1 MRCVDL
7 RSMDVY
13 FNLAAEEYL
22 LKHADADYFL
32 VWRDTPSVVIGRH
45 QRLRAEVDTAFAREQ
60 GIGLARRYSGGG
72 TVYHDAGNV
81 NLTFIE
87 TSTSPDFRTYLNRTL
102 DFLHS
107 LGVPA
112 VGDDRLSIYTNRGK
126 KLSGS
131 AQSVHKNRVLY
142 HCTLLFDTD
151 LFLLERVLKV
161 PEGRVEEGR
170 YAVPSVRSEVGN
182 LHSFLPQVSDAGEFS
197 QMAYQYF
204 LLQSV
209 TNEPY
214 VFTSA
219 EEAAITALRDEK
231 YVTRAWIEAGLQPK
245 CV

>member
-13 FNLAAEEYL
+13 FNLAMEEYL
-22 LKHADADYFL
+22 LKHTDEDYFL

-45 QRLRAEVDTAFAREQ
+45 QRLRAEVDTDYAREQ
-60 GIGLARRYSGGG
+60 GICLARRYSGGG

-81 NLTFIE
+81 NLTFVE
-87 TSTSPDFRTYLNRTL
+87 TSASPDFRTYLNRTL

-112 VGDDRLSIYTNRGK
+112 VGDHRLSIYTDQGK

-151 LFLLERVLKV
+151 LHRLEQVLTV
-161 PEGRVEEGR
+161 SEGRVEEGR
-170 YAVPSVRSEVGN
+170 YAVPSVRSEVTN
-182 LHSFLPQVSDAGEFS
+182 LRPFLPQVSDAGELS
-197 QMAYQYF
+197 RIAYQYF
-204 LLQSV
+204 LQQSV
-209 TNEPY
+209 GNEPY
-214 VFTSA
+214 TFTSA
-219 EEAAITALRDEK
+219 EQASITALRDEK
-231 YVTRAWIEAGLQPK
+231 YIRPEWINTGLQPK
-245 CV
+245 YV